1 MPRPEEDHTPSSS
14 SSAQASREEGVIFSN
29 VVTKG
34 STQQPIINTQIA
46 FKDNETAVEAE
57 PKKITQNVDQYFRE
71 VQEKDEFE
79 IAEEH
84 QQACPEETANIFS
97 RISFWWFNG
106 LMKTGYSKVLQMS
119 DLHKLRKEE
128 EAGNLSAEFHKNW
141 EREADKV
148 RDRSNLEGHELGEQA
163 KTKKQSKPSLLYA
176 IHKTYGPRFYMAGLL
191 KIVYDISQ
199 LVSPLVVK
207 SIIGSIRDAGEVPW
221 FQPYL
226 LVLALFLLQTLGTLF
241 IQQYFHI
248 VMTQGMRLKTGLS
261 AAIYKKSL
269 KLSNAAKLKLNSGDV
284 INFMAIDSNKLCGL
298 VTYLHMVWSG
308 VFQIAVCLIM
318 LFSLIGWSTIAGFAI
333 IIVVIPLNGLIARV
347 VARIRK
353 VLLKFTGERIK
364 MVNEVIQ
371 GIRIIKFYAWE
382 LSFIK
387 KIMEIRN
394 KEIWKVTQ
402 TALIGIATSMLM
414 SMAPLFVGIVTFA
427 IYAATGNILDAE
439 VIFPSLSYFN
449 LIRFPTTFLP
459 SILALLAEARV
470 SLDRIQ
476 NYLLAEET
484 EETPV
489 GTDSEYPVIVENGNF
504 VWKGAQAAAA
514 AKAGANQGAKKPAE
528 SKTAKLLSLFKKK
541 KSSTPQL
548 TDTAPATTGSKTV
561 KEEKK
566 KYNKLED
573 EGDDQVRIE
582 LSMEDN
588 EEEEKEAEANQQ
600 GGLQFVDDDKK
611 EETKSTAVAV
621 QENNSQKKDEIKPDF
636 RLKDINITVKR
647 GDLVVIVGLVGSGK
661 SSLLSALIGEMFKEN
676 GNLQVSG
683 QVAYVPQQAWIRNAT
698 VRDNILFGKPFN
710 SERYQQ
716 TIEACSLEHDLEV
729 LTAGDLTEI
738 GEKGINISGGQK
750 QRVNLARAVY
760 ADADVYLFDDVL
772 SALDQHVGRSV
783 FQNCICGLLQNKTR
797 VLVTHQWQYLKDA
810 DHIIII
816 QDGKI
821 MAQGT
826 HQELGRSDS
835 PFSSMLKSYFKME
848 HEEEKEEEKGEE
860 KEKDGKAAKK
870 NNGKLMSTEDRAEG
884 SVKFSVYKSYVQYA
898 GGYFVFGI
906 ILLLYSLTQA
916 SNMITNWFL
925 AEWSNVATTSL
936 QPDDGRDR
944 PTQFF
949 VNQWL
954 SSTSVLQ
961 SNGGGNNNHD
971 LGYNLP
977 MYIGI
982 YIGLGV
988 GAAIL
993 TFFQELTFGLSGL
1006 KASKR
1011 LHNKALERI
1020 MNAPTV
1026 FFDTNPA
1033 GRIINRFSKDTES
1046 IDSSLIGTLKML
1058 MSCLFQVIGTLLLIG
1073 SVNYLFLIPIFP
1085 ILFIY
1090 YYVQKYYRSTSRE
1103 LKRLDSI
1110 SRSPLFAHFG
1120 ETLTGV
1126 ATIRAYRR
1134 QEDFMRE
1141 NEKLLDRNNRA
1152 YFAQLVSQRWLAF
1165 RLELVGAMIVLFA
1178 ALSGVIG
1185 GSSSAMAGLTLTYAL
1200 SLTSTASWLVRCAVE
1215 AEAAMN
1221 SVERVLYYCEEI
1233 PQEAPKSIESTKPPE
1248 DWPQKGEIEL
1258 RNVYLKYREE
1268 LDFVL
1273 RDLSLH
1279 INPRDKV
1286 GIIGRTGCGK
1296 STLML
1301 ALFRITEISQGQIII
1316 DGVDVGQIGLHDLR
1330 KKLAIIP
1337 QDPVMFS
1344 GTLRFN
1350 LDPFN
1355 EFEDYQIWQALERA
1369 HIKEKV
1375 LNLEGQLDA
1384 KVAEYGENFS
1394 LGERQLF
1401 CVARAI
1407 LRKTKILIM
1416 DEATAS
1422 VDIHTDALLQQTV
1435 RTEFSDRTVLTV
1447 AHRLNTIIDSDRI
1460 LGLKAGE
1467 VAEFDSPKNLLTR
1480 QEPSIFASLIEETGK
1495 ANASYLKSIVL
1506 EGKDYLG
1513 ELKKAEQQASEHGH

>member
-1 MPRPEEDHTPSSS
+1 MPRPAEEDHTPSSS
-14 SSAQASREEGVIFSN
+14 SSSSVNNLVPRDEGVIFAN

-46 FKDNETAVEAE
+46 FKDNETVVDAE

-71 VQEKDEFE
+71 VQEKDELE

-97 RISFWWFNG
+97 RLSFWWFNG

-128 EAGNLSAEFHKNW
+128 EASHLSEEFHKNW
-141 EREADKV
+141 EREVEKV
-148 RDRSNLEGHELGEQA
+148 RDRSNLEGHEVGEQE
-163 KTKKQSKPSLLYA
+163 KKKKQSKPSLLYA
-176 IHKTYGPRFYMAGLL
+176 LHKTYGPRFYMAGLL
-191 KIVYDISQ
+191 KIIYDISQ

-207 SIIGSIRDAGEVPW
+207 SIIASIRDSAEVPW

-226 LVLALFLLQTLGTLF
+226 LVLALFLLQTLGTFF
-241 IQQYFHI
+241 IQQYFHV

-298 VTYLHMVWSG
+298 LTYLHMVWSG
-308 VFQIAVCLIM
+308 VFQISVCLIM
-318 LFSLIGWSTIAGFAI
+318 LFSLIGWSTLAGFAI

-353 VLLKFTGERIK
+353 ILLKFTGERIK

-382 LSFIK
+382 LSFVK
-387 KIMEIRN
+387 KIMEVRN

-427 IYAATGNILDAE
+427 IYAASGNILDAE
-439 VIFPSLSYFN
+439 IIFPSLSYFN

-459 SILALLAEARV
+459 TILAFLAEARV

-484 EETPV
+484 EETPI
-489 GTDSEYPVIVENGNF
+489 GTDYEYPVIVENGNF
-504 VWKGAQAAAA
+504 VWKGAQEAA
-514 AKAGANQGAKKPAE
+514 AKKANQGDKKPAE
-528 SKTAKLLSLFKKK
+528 SKAAKLLSLFKKK
-541 KSSTPQL
+541 NSAAQQVESPTP
-548 TDTAPATTGSKTV
+548 TSSKTV
-561 KEEKK
+561 KEEEEKK

-573 EGDDQVRIE
+573 EGEDQVRVE
-582 LSMEDN
+582 LSMEDV
-588 EEEEKEAEANQQ
+588 EEEEKEAESNQQ
-600 GGLQFVDDDKK
+600 GGLQFIDDEKK
-611 EETKSTAVAV
+611 EEAKPNVV
-621 QENNSQKKDEIKPDF
+621 DEKKSQKKDEIKPDF
-636 RLKDINITVKR
+636 KLNDINITVKR

-661 SSLLSALIGEMFKEN
+661 SSLLSALIGEMYKES

-710 SERYQQ
+710 PERYQQ

-783 FQNCICGLLQNKTR
+783 FQNCICGLLKNKTR

-835 PFSSMLKSYFKME
+835 PFSSILKNYFNME
-848 HEEEKEEEKGEE
+848 QEEQKEEEKEEEKG
-860 KEKDGKAAKK
+860 KDGKAAKK
-870 NNGKLMSTEDRAEG
+870 KDGKLMSTEDRAEG

-898 GGYFVFGI
+898 GGYFIFAI
-906 ILLLYSLTQA
+906 ILLLYSLSQA

-925 AEWSNVATTSL
+925 AEWSNIATSSL

-944 PTQFF
+944 PSQFY
-949 VNQWL
+949 QGL
-954 SSTSVLQ
+954 MSTMQ
-961 SNGGGNNNHD
+961 SGGSGGNNNHD

-982 YIGLGV
+982 YIALGV

-993 TFFQELTFGLSGL
+993 TFLQELTFGLSGL

-1033 GRIINRFSKDTES
+1033 GRIINRFSKDTEA
-1046 IDSSLIGTLKML
+1046 IDSSLIGTLKMF

-1090 YYVQKYYRSTSRE
+1090 YYIQKYYRSTSRE

-1134 QEDFMRE
+1134 KEDFMRE
-1141 NEKLLDRNNRA
+1141 NEKLLDRNNKA

-1165 RLELVGAMIVLFA
+1165 RLELVGALIVLFA

-1215 AEAAMN
+1215 AEASMN

-1233 PQEAPKSIESTKPPE
+1233 PQEASKTIEDTKPPE

-1258 RNVYLKYREE
+1258 RHVYLKYRED

-1279 INPRDKV
+1279 IYPREKV
-1286 GIIGRTGCGK
+1286 GVVGRTGCGK
-1296 STLML
+1296 STLMQ
-1301 ALFRITEISQGQIII
+1301 ALFRMTEITQGQTII

-1330 KKLAIIP
+1330 SKLAIIP

-1350 LDPFN
+1350 LDPFG
-1355 EFEDYQIWQALERA
+1355 EFEDYQIWQALERS
-1369 HIKEKV
+1369 HIKDKV
-1375 LNLEGQLDA
+1375 LNLEGQLES

-1394 LGERQLF
+1394 LGERQLL

-1460 LGLKAGE
+1460 LALKAGE

-1495 ANASYLKSIVL
+1495 ANSSYLKSIVL
-1506 EGKDYLG
+1506 EGVDYLS
-1513 ELKKAEQQASEHGH
+1513 ELKKAERQASEHEH